1 MSYKIEDLKE
11 NIKVHLIQTSQFKT
25 NLIAA
30 FFSLPID
37 KENVTKNA
45 LIPAVLKRGSKSL
58 KTQEEI
64 NIELENMYG
73 ANLDAGIDKIGDNQ
87 IIKFYIETVNDNF
100 LPKKENLLEKS
111 INLLLDII
119 FNPFVED
126 DKFKEQYVETE
137 KQTIR
142 RLIEGKIDNKDSYAF
157 NRCIE
162 EMYKDKAFGIYK
174 YGYIEDLE
182 KINAKELY
190 EHYKN
195 LINSSKIDIFIS
207 GDFESNYIL
216 NIFNQNKNLQGL
228 EGREDCHI
236 INNEETEKKEKIED
250 AITLSESMNIN
261 QGKLVMGIDIDYNKP
276 DSKYAMCLYNVILG
290 ESATS
295 KLFQNVREK
304 ASLAYTARSN
314 YVRQKNNIFIR
325 CGIEIENYDEAVK
338 IIKEQLEE
346 MKNGEFTEEDIEN
359 SKKYM
364 ISGIKTVADEQDS
377 EMTYYFG
384 QELSGKLTNFE
395 EYIDKINAV
404 TKEQIQEIANSISIN
419 TIYFLRN

>member
-11 NIKVHLIQTSQFKT
+11 NIKVHLIQTSKFKT

-119 FNPFVED
+119 FNPFVEE

>member
-11 NIKVHLIQTSQFKT
+11 NIKVHLIQTSKFKT

-119 FNPFVED
+119 FNPFVEE

-174 YGYIEDLE
+174 YGYIKDLE

>member
-11 NIKVHLIQTSQFKT
+11 NIKVHLIQTSKFKT

-100 LPKKENLLEKS
+100 LPKKENLLKKS

-384 QELSGKLTNFE
+384 QELSGKLTNF
-395 EYIDKINAV
+395 
-404 TKEQIQEIANSISIN
+404 
-419 TIYFLRN
+419 

>member
-11 NIKVHLIQTSQFKT
+11 NIKVHLIQTSKFKT

-174 YGYIEDLE
+174 YGDIEDLE
-182 KINAKELY
+182 TINAKELY

-195 LINSSKIDIFIS
+195 FINSSKIDIFIS

-261 QGKLVMGIDIDYNKP
+261 QGKVVMGIDIDYNKP

-359 SKKYM
+359 
-364 ISGIKTVADEQDS
+364 
-377 EMTYYFG
+377 
-384 QELSGKLTNFE
+384 
-395 EYIDKINAV
+395 
-404 TKEQIQEIANSISIN
+404 
-419 TIYFLRN
+419 RNI